1 MAIYA
6 VGDVQGC
13 FDELTA
19 LVDKIGFDPKFDE
32 LWFVGDLVN
41 RGPKSLETLRW
52 VKSLGK
58 SATTVL
64 GNHDLHLLA
73 AHANIKPTT
82 ESGSLAA
89 ILDAG
94 DADELIDWLRHRPL
108 LHFDSK
114 LNIAM
119 VHAGVIPQWNIED
132 AIVRANEVETVL
144 RSRNYRDFLKNMY
157 GDTPSQWCE
166 TLVGWDRL
174 RVITNSF
181 TRLRYCDSQGVMS
194 LAEKGPPGTQGP
206 GVQPWYEVSS
216 RKSQATTIVFG
227 HWSTLGY
234 QDRNNVIST
243 DTGCLWGGAL
253 TAVKISEAERRK
265 YQIACEAKRAIP
277 ATAAS
282 YHDSSV
288 TPH

>member
-6 VGDVQGC
+6 IGDVQGC

-19 LVDKIGFDPKFDE
+19 LVEKIEFSPKCDE

-52 VKSLGK
+52 IKSLGE

-73 AHANIKPTT
+73 AHANVKPTT
-82 ESGSLAA
+82 EYSSLAETLRA
-89 ILDAG
+89 SDV
-94 DADELIDWLRHRPL
+94 DELIDWLRHRPL
-108 LHFDSK
+108 MHFDDA

-119 VHAGVIPQWNIED
+119 VHAGIIPQWSVKN
-132 AIVRANEVETVL
+132 AAAYANEVEEVL
-144 RSRNYRDFLKNMY
+144 RSGNYIDFLRNMY
-157 GDTPSQWCE
+157 GDTPGKWDE
-166 TLVGWDRL
+166 TLTGWERL

-181 TRLRYCDSQGVMS
+181 TRLRYCDHEGVMS
-194 LAEKGPPGTQGP
+194 MTEKGPPGTQGP
-206 GVQPWYEVSS
+206 DMQPWYEIGS
-216 RKSQATTIVFG
+216 RKSKDTAIVFG

-234 QDRNNVIST
+234 RDSNNIIAT

-253 TAVKISEAERRK
+253 TAVRISKPKYKK
-265 YQIACEAKRAIP
+265 YQIVCEAKRAIP
-277 ATAAS
+277 A
-282 YHDSSV
+282 V
-288 TPH
+288 

>member
-114 LNIAM
+114 LDIAM
-119 VHAGVIPQWNIED
+119 VHAGVIPQWSIED

-166 TLVGWDRL
+166 TLGGWDRL

-181 TRLRYCDSQGVMS
+181 TRLRYCDPQGVMS

-216 RKSQATTIVFG
+216 RKSKATTIVFG

-234 QDRNNVIST
+234 QDKNNVIST

-282 YHDSSV
+282 YHGSSV
-288 TPH
+288 TQR